1 MESES
6 TRAEFRAPV
15 EERGRLLLVARRF
28 YLEDRSKVE
37 IAAELGVSRFKV
49 ARMLEQARAS
59 GLVTITFDD
68 EGAVDHDLS
77 ARLATHL
84 GLSEAVVVHAHG
96 DPDRVRTV
104 VAQAGAEHL
113 ANSLSEGSVIGMAW
127 GKTLADLTASLPRL
141 SKVSVVQL
149 TGAVGADV
157 SQSPVELVRRMAHS
171 SGGAA
176 YPIFAPLL
184 LDTAETAAA
193 LRAQPEIARA
203 MAMYADVTTALLSVG
218 SWNPPDSQLYWA
230 VAPAERDE
238 LVAQGV
244 VAEVS
249 SILIADDGSVIADEF
264 AERSIAITPT
274 QLRAIPRVLAVA
286 AGVRKARAVNAV
298 ARAGLITGLVT
309 DAALAET
316 ILGGLEHQPA

>member
-1 MESES
+1 MESEAARS
-6 TRAEFRAPV
+6 DLRLPV
-15 EERGRLLLVARRF
+15 EERGRLLLAARRF

-49 ARMLEQARAS
+49 ARMLEQARTS

-77 ARLATHL
+77 ARLAERL
-84 GLSEAVVVHAHG
+84 GLAEAVVVHAHG
-96 DPDRVRTV
+96 DLDRVRSV

-113 ANSLSEGSVIGMAW
+113 ANSLAEGSIIGMAW

-141 SKVSVVQL
+141 SKMSVVQL
-149 TGAVGADV
+149 TGAVGADL
-157 SQSPVELVRRMAHS
+157 SQSPVELVRRMAQS

-176 YPIFAPLL
+176 FPIFAPLL

-193 LRAQPEIARA
+193 LRTQPEIARA
-203 MAMYADVTTALLSVG
+203 MAMYSDVTTALLSVG
-218 SWNPPDSQLYWA
+218 SWNPPDSQLYLA
-230 VAPAERDE
+230 VPPAERE
-238 LVAQGV
+238 ALVAQGV

-249 SILIADDGSVIADEF
+249 SILITDDGSVV
-264 AERSIAITPT
+264 AESFTERAIAITPA

-286 AGVRKARAVNAV
+286 AGVRKARAVRAV

-309 DAALAET
+309 DAELAEA
-316 ILGGLEHQPA
+316 ILSDSVDLAL

>member
-6 TRAEFRAPV
+6 ARPEFRPPV

-49 ARMLEQARAS
+49 ARMLEQARSS

-77 ARLATHL
+77 ARLASHL
-84 GLSEAVVVHAHG
+84 GLSEAIVVHAHG
-96 DPDRVRTV
+96 DLDRVRTV

-113 ANSLSEGSVIGMAW
+113 ANSLTEGSVIGMAW
-127 GKTLADLTASLPRL
+127 GKTLADLTAALPRL
-141 SKVSVVQL
+141 SRVSVVQL

-157 SQSPVELVRRMAHS
+157 SQSPVELVRRMAQS

-230 VAPAERDE
+230 VPQAEREE
-238 LVAQGV
+238 LVAKGV

-249 SILIADDGSVIADEF
+249 SILIADDGSVIADDF
-264 AERSIAITPT
+264 AERSIAITPA

-286 AGVRKARAVNAV
+286 AGVRKARAVSAV

-316 ILGGLEHQPA
+316 ILAGLPDQPA